1 MTVLGELASTLSFDP
16 ALNAALGAKSAS
28 IVCAD
33 HTWPLLLSGLA
44 QRTNDEIVVV
54 ATPTGLMAGQLH
66 DDLVAFLPERDVAL
80 FPAWET
86 LPFERVSPNVE
97 TMGKR
102 LEVLWRIKNDRPKI
116 IVTGVRALLQ
126 HLSNTVVE
134 PLVVKQKT
142 QVDMD
147 ELIVT
152 LARFGYRREE
162 LVEHRGEFARRGSII
177 DVFPSTSDTPVRI
190 DLWGDEVDRLTAFNV
205 NDQRSTED
213 LETVQIFPARE
224 LIINSDVAT
233 RAQDLIAKEPWGQE
247 NWERIAQGATFDG
260 MESWLPW
267 VATDSEVLTSVCAKA
282 APLHIV
288 LIEPR
293 RMRDRA
299 RDLIAEE
306 DDLARA
312 LASTWSRDPDQKYPR
327 LHSEIESCG
336 RFSTSNKHRNFNLG
350 SSHRRH

>member
-16 ALNAALGAKSAS
+16 ALSAALGAKSAS

-33 HTWPLLLSGLA
+33 HTWPLLLAGLI
-44 QRTNDEIVVV
+44 QRTENEIVIV
-54 ATPTGLMAGQLH
+54 AAPTGLMAGQLR
-66 DDLVAFLPERDVAL
+66 DDLCQFLPERDVAL
-80 FPAWET
+80 FSAWET

-102 LEVLWRIKNDRPKI
+102 LEVLWRIKNDPPKI

-134 PLVVKQKT
+134 PIVVKQKM
-142 QVDMD
+142 QVEMD
-147 ELIVT
+147 ELIST

-177 DVFPSTSDTPVRI
+177 DVFPSTADTPIRI

-205 NDQRSTED
+205 NDQRSTDD
-213 LETVQIFPARE
+213 LTSVQIFPARE
-224 LIINSDVAT
+224 LIINQDVAA

-267 VATDSEVLTSVCAKA
+267 VATDSEVLTDLCAESA
-282 APLHIV
+282 SIHIV

-327 LHSEIESCG
+327 LHSEIES
-336 RFSTSNKHRNFNLG
+336 FLKNTKAESIISL
-350 SSHRRH
+350 SPVAD